1 MEPVLAA
8 EDSYAVI
15 RVIQYPF
22 SLVETNTTSSL
33 PSVQKLNTLHSSLDF
48 EHEDKPL
55 RNHLH
60 DLWLAGSGVVLS
72 APLRLVQNV
81 VCHSQLMV
89 GVSLVRNTH

>member
-1 MEPVLAA
+1 MEPVLPA

-15 RVIQYPF
+15 RVLQYPF

-33 PSVQKLNTLHSSLDF
+33 PSVQKLSTVHSSLDF

-72 APLRLVQNV
+72 APLSRAGAKRGLPQSVDGGGFS
-81 VCHSQLMV
+81 C
-89 GVSLVRNTH
+89 T